1 MKNNLSPKAT
11 NDLKLIG
18 SALKGDDASFARLLD
33 KYYDS
38 IYYMLLTR
46 VKSDIDAE
54 DLTMETFGKAFNNL
68 AQYTPEYAFS
78 TWLFRIATN
87 NYIDFLRKNKK
98 QTYSIEQSIEG
109 NDLDTASQISTTM
122 LNPEEL
128 VIKEQKAEVLLSII
142 EKLKP
147 RYRQLI
153 HLRYY
158 KEFSYEE
165 IAQQLGL
172 PLGTV
177 KAQLYRARELLYP
190 LLKTKA
196 DNI

>member
-1 MKNNLSPKAT
+1 MKDKLSPKAQS
-11 NDLKLIG
+11 DLELIKT
-18 SALKGDDASFARLLD
+18 ALKGDNVSFARLLD

-46 VKSDIDAE
+46 VKSEIDAE
-54 DLTMETFGKAFNNL
+54 DLTMETFGKAFNSL
-68 AQYTPEYAFS
+68 TQYTPEFAFS

-87 NYIDFLRKNKK
+87 NYIDFLRKSKK
-98 QTYSIEQSIEG
+98 QTYSIEQCIEG
-109 NDLDTASQISTTM
+109 NEQDTAAQISTTNP
-122 LNPEEL
+122 NPEEL
-128 VIKEQKAEVLLSII
+128 IIKEQKAEVLLEII
-142 EKLKP
+142 ETLKP

-158 KEFSYEE
+158 KEYSYEE
-165 IAQQLGL
+165 IAQHLDL

-190 LLKTKA
+190 LIKTKA
-196 DNI
+196 NNF